1 MVPSA
6 PSRSRSRSAQQ
17 GEETNFLGFFQRDLT
32 KYVKQEFI
40 TNQNDH
46 NTFDMYN
53 TIYRCVYQLFVAS
66 TLYKSKFGNYER
78 KLKAE
83 NQNLKKEL
91 EQVKEQS
98 TKFDVMIDKLE
109 EKVALFESKSL
120 QLKHELSGVRNK
132 LINSRK
138 DLKTQR
144 FSFEQQLEAETCRFQ
159 SRIDSLEKQNVD
171 DYNSGLLFCYD

>member
-1 MVPSA
+1 MSTSKIASSIRALPPPPSGESEGLVKKSSTHNLVPSA
-6 PSRSRSRSAQQ
+6 SSRSRLRSAQR
-17 GEETNFLGFFQRDLT
+17 GEETNFLGFLQRDLT

-40 TNQNDH
+40 ADQNDH
-46 NTFDMYN
+46 STFDLYN
-53 TIYRCVYQLFVAS
+53 TIQRCAYQFSLAS
-66 TLYKSKFGNYER
+66 TLYKSKFSNYER

-98 TKFDVMIDKLE
+98 TKFGVMIDNLK

-120 QLKHELSGVRNK
+120 QLEHELSSVRNE

-138 DLKTQR
+138 DLKT
-144 FSFEQQLEAETCRFQ
+144 
-159 SRIDSLEKQNVD
+159 
-171 DYNSGLLFCYD
+171 